1 MKKPTL
7 THPTL
12 AFMGVVK
19 PYSEIIDP
27 HTTRH
32 LDPPPHLVKN
42 FLVKGSVTGL
52 TAMPGVGKSWLA
64 FEIMRAVNMGGKV
77 MGEFECE
84 QGGVL
89 FVGSD
94 ASIHDYAYQW
104 RRLTNDEFN
113 SFQTAG
119 DEVINPYAGC
129 RWLMQ
134 SSFTL
139 ENPHEVCK
147 LVKTHDTFE
156 AGDLQQVIVGYTT
169 ENDPDD
175 PDKAVLTPQYDML
188 STFVG
193 FKLIVFDTF
202 SRLFR
207 GNQNDA
213 AEVERAMGHMK
224 LIAEYTGAAV
234 VVLHHNSK
242 PTEFNDGTDAR
253 GSSAFVGALDGWL
266 NLTAKKGDKHYLRG
280 TWKKFR
286 GITPPDFD
294 YRQEVMD
301 PVRAS
306 LKFLDAVEAGP
317 PGSDNL
323 TQGILELL
331 ASVDEP
337 LTSAE
342 IRARLWSTFSDIWK
356 DERSFNNAV
365 HNRTHGSSRPD
376 AIEKIAT
383 PGKREV
389 KFALKKGTILT

>member
-1 MKKPTL
+1 MQKPKL

-19 PYSEIIDP
+19 PYAEIIDP
-27 HTTRH
+27 VTTRS
-32 LDPPPHLVKN
+32 LKPPPRLVED

-64 FEIMRAVNMGGKV
+64 FEIMRAVATGGKV
-77 MGEFECE
+77 MGQFQAE

-104 RRLTNDEFN
+104 VRLTRDEYDAA
-113 SFQTAG
+113 TAPLDG
-119 DEVINPYAGC
+119 AYNPYAGC

-147 LVKTHDTFE
+147 LIKTHEGFE
-156 AGDLQQVIVGYTT
+156 AGEQVQT
-169 ENDPDD
+169 EIDSEWDED
-175 PDKAVLTPQYDML
+175 AERWTPVYDML
-188 STFVG
+188 SEYTG
-193 FKLIVFDTF
+193 FKLVVFDTF

-224 LIAEYTGAAV
+224 LIAEATGAAV
-234 VVLHHNSK
+234 LVLHHNAK

-253 GSSAFVGALDGWL
+253 GSSAFVGALDAWL

-301 PVRAS
+301 PIRAS
-306 LKFLDAVEAGP
+306 LKFLDTVEASVG
-317 PGSDNL
+317 GGDSL
-323 TQGILELL
+323 TQSLLELL

-337 LTSAE
+337 LTETE
-342 IRARLWSTFSDIWK
+342 IRTRLWPQFLDIWK
-356 DERSFNNAV
+356 DERSFYNAI
-365 HNRTHGSSRPD
+365 HNRTQGTSRP
-376 AIEKIAT
+376 AQVEKIPT

-389 KFALKKGTILT
+389 KFALKKEAIVT